1 MADLVFQ
8 VPAKTTFG
16 LDAVN
21 RVGMITSQYAERAV
35 LVTETVLNEGKAIRR
50 VQDLLAKK
58 GIDCITFDE
67 LLTGAEDRVAAE
79 ILSLARASQAQAV
92 IGMGGMNVLTV
103 ARCAAVA
110 LSEGVEIAD
119 LYEADRATADRGKPG
134 VGRGKAHPTA
144 YIEIPTAVRNHF
156 MFRDFCI
163 LTESTRK
170 SARIARTGTEV
181 FKAALIDP
189 RLSLTL
195 SHKSAAAALLDVL
208 LAAVEGYLS
217 TKANFLSDTFL
228 LESVRIMTEAVR
240 AVVKDSADVRA
251 RTQAY
256 QAALLCALGLSTAAQ
271 GPAAALTYALNA
283 QHGIPKAWIA
293 AVLLPHILEFH
304 IGARPERIGKLAIA
318 LGEDVDGI
326 SAADDAAKAPRAVR
340 RMMGQLKLSS
350 RLRDF
355 DLNLDDMVD
364 VTETAADFEM
374 VRYSPVPLSAQDL
387 YDLVKLAF

>member
-8 VPAKTTFG
+8 IPAKTTFG

-35 LVTETVLNEGKAIRR
+35 LVSETVLNEGKAIQR

-103 ARCAAVA
+103 ARCAAAA
-110 LSEGVEIAD
+110 LSEGIEIAD
-119 LYEADRATADRGKPG
+119 LYEVDRARPAT
-134 VGRGKAHPTA
+134 GRGKAHPAA
-144 YIEIPTAVRNHF
+144 YIEIPTAIRDHF
-156 MFRDFCI
+156 MFRDFCV
-163 LTESTRK
+163 LTESSRNC
-170 SARIARTGTEV
+170 ARIARTGTEV
-181 FKAALIDP
+181 FKAALLDP

-240 AVVKDSADVRA
+240 AAVKDASDVRA
-251 RTQAY
+251 RTRAY
-256 QAALLCALGLSTAAQ
+256 QAALLCALGLSTSAQ
-271 GPAAALTYALNA
+271 GPAAAVTYAVNA
-283 QHGIPKAWIA
+283 QHGIPKAWVA

-304 IGARPERIGKLAIA
+304 IGARAERIGKLAIA

-340 RMMGQLKLSS
+340 RMMGLLKLSS

-355 DLNLDDMVD
+355 DLKLDDMVE
-364 VTETAADFEM
+364 VTETAAEFEM